1 MNRSEFINAVEMY
14 SDDVFRIALSYCN
27 NKSDAEDITQ
37 NTFLKLLQSDESF
50 ESVEHIKKWLLRVAI
65 NNCKD
70 IKKSFWQKNILPL
83 DDLTETEGAA
93 DFTQNDYDLY
103 NAVTKLQSKY
113 RIVVHL
119 FYYEDY
125 PIKEISEL
133 LGIKETTVQ
142 TRLMRARR
150 KLKELLEG

>member
-14 SDDVFRIALSYCN
+14 SDDVFRIALSYCS

-37 NTFLKLLQSDESF
+37 NTFLKLFQSDESF
-50 ESVEHIKKWLLRVAI
+50 QSDEHIKKWLFRVAI

-70 IKKSFWQKNILPL
+70 IKKSFWQKNTLPL
-83 DDLTETEGAA
+83 DDLTEAESVA

-103 NAVTKLQSKY
+103 NAVTNLQAKY

-125 PIKEISEL
+125 SIKEISEL
-133 LGIKETTVQ
+133 LEIKETTVQ

-150 KLKELLEG
+150 KLKELLEE

>member
-50 ESVEHIKKWLLRVAI
+50 ESDEHIKKWLFRVAI

-70 IKKSFWQKNILPL
+70 IKKSFWQKNALPL
-83 DDLTETEGAA
+83 DDLIEAESAT

-103 NAVTKLQSKY
+103 NAVTKLQAKY

-125 PIKEISEL
+125 SIKEISKL
-133 LGIKETTVQ
+133 LEIKETTVQ

-150 KLKELLEG
+150 KLKELLEE

>member
-14 SDDVFRIALSYCN
+14 SDDVFRIALSYCS

-50 ESVEHIKKWLLRVAI
+50 ESDKHIKKWLFRVAI

-70 IKKSFWQKNILPL
+70 IKKSFWQKNTLPL
-83 DDLTETEGAA
+83 DDLIEAESVA

-103 NAVTKLQSKY
+103 NAVTRLQAKY

-125 PIKEISEL
+125 SIKEISEL
-133 LGIKETTVQ
+133 LEIKETTVQ

-150 KLKELLEG
+150 KLKELLEE

>member
-14 SDDVFRIALSYCN
+14 SDDVFRIALSYCS

-50 ESVEHIKKWLLRVAI
+50 ESDEHIKKWLFRVAI

-70 IKKSFWQKNILPL
+70 IKKSFWQKNTLPL
-83 DDLTETEGAA
+83 DDLTETESPA

-103 NAVTKLQSKY
+103 NAVTRLQAKY

-125 PIKEISEL
+125 SIKEISEL
-133 LGIKETTVQ
+133 LEIKETTVQ

-150 KLKELLEG
+150 KLKELLEE